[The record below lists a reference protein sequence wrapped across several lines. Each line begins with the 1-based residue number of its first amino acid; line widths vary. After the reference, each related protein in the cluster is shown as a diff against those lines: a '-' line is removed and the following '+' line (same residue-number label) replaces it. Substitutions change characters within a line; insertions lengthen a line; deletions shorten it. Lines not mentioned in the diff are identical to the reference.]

1 MDLMQM
7 LTSGLGGSDV
17 FRQLGE
23 KVDANPQ
30 QVEQIAGVGIPT
42 LLEAMNRNAQTP
54 EGAASLSKAL
64 DDHKNDDVQNV
75 VGFFDK
81 VDSQDGSKILDHL
94 LGGKKDNVASS
105 LSKKT
110 GMDTQKVLGLL
121 ALLAPLVLSAMAK
134 KKQDEGVE
142 DVRKIPEMTSEVTRN
157 MKTDNKVGGLMGMV
171 TSLLDQDGDGDF
183 MDDIGKFTGLFK
195 K

>member
-7 LTSGLGGSDV
+7 VTSGLGGSDV
-17 FRQLGE
+17 FKQLGD

-81 VDSQDGSKILDHL
+81 VDRQDGSKILDHL
-94 LGGKKDNVASS
+94 LGGKKDNVANT
-105 LSKKT
+105 LSK
-110 GMDTQKVLGLL
+110 
-121 ALLAPLVLSAMAK
+121 
-134 KKQDEGVE
+134 
-142 DVRKIPEMTSEVTRN
+142 
-157 MKTDNKVGGLMGMV
+157 
-171 TSLLDQDGDGDF
+171 
-183 MDDIGKFTGLFK
+183 
-195 K
+195 

>member
-7 LTSGLGGSDV
+7 LTSGLSGSDV
-17 FRQLGE
+17 FSQLGE
-23 KVDANPQ
+23 KVDADPQ
-30 QVEQIAGVGIPT
+30 KVEQIAGIGIPT

-121 ALLAPLVLSAMAK
+121 ALLAPLVLSSMAK
-134 KKQDEGVE
+134 KKQEEGVE
-142 DVRKIPEMTSEVTRN
+142 DVRKIPEMTSEVTKN
-157 MKTDNKVGGLMGMV
+157 LKKDTQAGGLMGMIG
-171 TSLLDQDGDGDF
+171 SLLDQDGDGDF

>member
-7 LTSGLGGSDV
+7 MTSGLGGSDV

-30 QVEQIAGVGIPT
+30 QVEQIAAVGIPT
-42 LLEAMNRNAQTP
+42 LLEAMDRNAHTP
-54 EGAASLSKAL
+54 GGAESLAKAL
-64 DDHKNDDVQNV
+64 DEHKNDDVQNV

-81 VDSQDGSKILDHL
+81 VDRQDGSKVLDHI
-94 LGGKKDNVASS
+94 LGGKKDNVAST

-121 ALLAPLVLSAMAK
+121 ALLAPLVLSSMAK
-134 KKQDEGVE
+134 KKQQEGI
-142 DVRKIPEMTSEVTRN
+142 DDARKIPDMTSEVTRN
-157 MKTDNKVGGLMGMV
+157 MKTENKAGGLMGMV

-183 MDDIGKFTGLFK
+183 MDDLGKLTGFFK